1 MPNPKSF
8 SRRVA
13 KADTSTQSAIGLL
26 LLWGGL
32 VFFIT
37 APILVAAPFAAAKRD
52 RNMELYGAPA
62 TAEVR
67 KLYCSSGKG
76 PCNYMV
82 TYTYDVGDGRTRWG
96 DSGITPDQAAAIR
109 QGMTRIPI
117 AHDCRDPGV
126 VLPNFGNR
134 LHINA
139 RHAGAC
145 PAPRR

>member
-8 SRRVA
+8 SQRVA
-13 KADTSTQSAIGLL
+13 KADTGTQSAIGLL

-37 APILVAAPFAAAKRD
+37 VPVLIAASFVAAKRD

-76 PCNYMV
+76 PCNY
-82 TYTYDVGDGRTRWG
+82 TINYTYDVGDGRTRWG
-96 DSGITPDQAAAIR
+96 DNGITPDQADAIR
-109 QGMTRIPI
+109 RGMTRIPI
-117 AHDCRDPGV
+117 AYDCRDPGL

-134 LHINA
+134 LHINPDA
-139 RHAGAC
+139 TRAC
-145 PAPRR
+145 RAPRR